1 MKDIQSFF
9 PFALGIMSTFGLLE
23 NFEDVGDPKKYKQHK
38 AFNDASD
45 EHINKSLFK
54 DKKLNK
60 LWDKAE
66 QSGFTGKCSQ
76 DGLCFAWKN
85 KCSCLHVLPNSF
97 QSVLKGRVEYSL
109 FSKCIF

>member
-1 MKDIQSFF
+1 MYIVILSS
-9 PFALGIMSTFGLLE
+9 AVGIMSMYGLLE
-23 NFEDVGDPKKYKQHK
+23 HFEDVGDPKQYKQHK

-66 QSGFTGKCSQ
+66 RSGFTG
-76 DGLCFAWKN
+76 
-85 KCSCLHVLPNSF
+85 
-97 QSVLKGRVEYSL
+97 
-109 FSKCIF
+109 